1 MFVTQLATTTFQI
14 DICKTLRNITVDV
27 KRMASMSSCLGEADK
42 QHLLCRAQRS
52 GRRPPKQQSVVWL
65 AEAKQQSLMPA
76 ALHRSGEP
84 IYTIH

>member
-52 GRRPPKQQSVVWL
+52 EAERPEAAQTTKCYLASRHQTTDVDVRGRASEQ
-65 AEAKQQSLMPA
+65 
-76 ALHRSGEP
+76 
-84 IYTIH
+84 